1 MTLSDNPAA
10 SGAESIGQRLNGRDD
25 HHCFGCGQL
34 NPYGLKLS
42 FYPLATGEEGVWTP
56 WTPARVHEGFT
67 GIVHGGIITT
77 VLDEVM
83 AWALY
88 QRQIWAVTGRINVS
102 FRRPVEVGVPL
113 RAIGRVM
120 ADRGRLLDLA
130 GELRRVDDGQ
140 LLASATAT
148 FARVPDDQAKEW
160 EDRYVAANEA

>member
-1 MTLSDNPAA
+1 MTVSDNQAGG
-10 SGAESIGQRLNGRDD
+10 GASIGQRLNGRDD

-42 FYPLATGEEGVWTP
+42 FFPLPTEEGEGVWTP
-56 WTPARVHEGFT
+56 WTPRRVHEGFT

-102 FRRPVEVGVPL
+102 FRRPVEVGVPM
-113 RAIGRVM
+113 RAIGRVVH
-120 ADRGRLLDLA
+120 DRGRLLDLS
-130 GELRRVDDGQ
+130 GELRRTDTDE

-148 FARVPDDQAKEW
+148 FVRVPADQAKEW
-160 EDRYVAANEA
+160 EDRYVAPA